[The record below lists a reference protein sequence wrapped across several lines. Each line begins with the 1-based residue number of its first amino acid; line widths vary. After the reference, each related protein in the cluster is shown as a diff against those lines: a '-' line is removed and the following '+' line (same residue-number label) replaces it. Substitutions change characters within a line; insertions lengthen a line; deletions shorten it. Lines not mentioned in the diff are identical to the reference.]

1 MILVNAV
8 PIPENAVMAEMQYHP
23 APEKRGAMLKA
34 AESLIISE
42 LLKQRAMT
50 LGLADE
56 SKLQDHSP
64 LEQDQVLDLLIAT
77 EVTIPQANS
86 AECLQYYQQNPNRFV
101 TSPLLEVRHILLPAA
116 PEAAEERAKAKQ
128 LAESIIAELHK
139 AADFGSLAAN
149 YSVCST
155 KDCGG
160 LLGQISKGQTVPE
173 FERQVFKA
181 QPGLMP
187 YPVESRY
194 GMHVVDVL
202 RRIEGDLLPYDAVA
216 SKIRDYLNEK
226 VRRKAIAQ
234 YIETLIS
241 AARIDGYDF
250 SVSSSP
256 LMQ

>member
-1 MILVNAV
+1 MILVNEV
-8 PIPENAVMAEMQYHP
+8 PIPEHAVMAEMQYHP

-42 LLKQRAMT
+42 LLKQRAIAMS
-50 LGLADE
+50 LAAA
-56 SKLQDHSP
+56 SQLQDHSP
-64 LEQDQVLDLLIAT
+64 LEQDQVLEQLIAK
-77 EVTIPQANS
+77 EVPIPQAS
-86 AECLQYYQQNPNRFV
+86 PAECLQYYQHNPDRFV

-116 PEAAEERAKAKQ
+116 PDALDERTKAKQ
-128 LAESIIAELHK
+128 LAESIIVELEK
-139 AADFGSLAAN
+139 VADFAALAAN

-181 QPGLMP
+181 KPGLMP

-194 GMHVVDVL
+194 GLHVVDVL
-202 RRIEGDLLPYDAVA
+202 RRIEGDLLPYEAVA
-216 SKIRDYLNEK
+216 QKISDYLNEK

-241 AARIDGYDF
+241 AARIEGYDF